1 MKIENLEKNTYN
13 EMVYKSNPF
22 SYSSPLTLEACGTLF
37 CLEPASSTK
46 NSRILELGCSFGGN
60 IITQALYY
68 PDNYYVGVDLTEEQI
83 NTGKKMIEKMG
94 LKNIELHQKD
104 IMEIDES
111 FGKFDYIITHGVF
124 SWIPDAVKD
133 KMISICDTNLNEN
146 GLAYISYNTLPG
158 WKEGQ
163 KIRDMMLYVNKYFK
177 DESLQTKT
185 ERGKVFLEIMIEQM
199 KLYTDISE
207 KKKEFIALMEKVLK
221 MQNYYVGHE
230 YLEAINDPMYFSEF
244 AEMLEKKGLIHV
256 SDINLRLSFASIYK
270 KETKDRIEQLSGGN
284 HIIKEQCIDFI
295 LDTQFRKSLIC
306 KKSQAEKLNFTES
319 INNEIF
325 DKFYYIPEYSEQ
337 EINNFP
343 EVSELTKKLL
353 EEKNIFQVSVVK
365 DFYKEKGLSD
375 EEIEEKLKKF
385 RAFLL
390 VNMIDGK
397 VSYYCSNFEKVKF
410 EENKVYVPEKFIKY
424 LDTIVDESNTFIGA
438 SNYRNQLINGLNAI
452 DVIVIKALKEPTTK
466 KNLLEALKDV
476 PIYRHTDEGSFEVP
490 AEEYLEEA
498 LKKFENL
505 HYFVKK

>member
-1 MKIENLEKNTYN
+1 MKIENLEKNTYD

-37 CLEPASSTK
+37 GLEPASSTK

-221 MQNYYVGHE
+221 K
-230 YLEAINDPMYFSEF
+230 AI
-244 AEMLEKKGLIHV
+244 
-256 SDINLRLSFASIYK
+256 
-270 KETKDRIEQLSGGN
+270 
-284 HIIKEQCIDFI
+284 I
-295 LDTQFRKSLIC
+295 L
-306 KKSQAEKLNFTES
+306 
-319 INNEIF
+319 
-325 DKFYYIPEYSEQ
+325 
-337 EINNFP
+337 
-343 EVSELTKKLL
+343 
-353 EEKNIFQVSVVK
+353 
-365 DFYKEKGLSD
+365 
-375 EEIEEKLKKF
+375 
-385 RAFLL
+385 
-390 VNMIDGK
+390 M
-397 VSYYCSNFEKVKF
+397 
-410 EENKVYVPEKFIKY
+410 
-424 LDTIVDESNTFIGA
+424 
-438 SNYRNQLINGLNAI
+438 
-452 DVIVIKALKEPTTK
+452 
-466 KNLLEALKDV
+466 
-476 PIYRHTDEGSFEVP
+476 
-490 AEEYLEEA
+490 
-498 LKKFENL
+498 
-505 HYFVKK
+505 